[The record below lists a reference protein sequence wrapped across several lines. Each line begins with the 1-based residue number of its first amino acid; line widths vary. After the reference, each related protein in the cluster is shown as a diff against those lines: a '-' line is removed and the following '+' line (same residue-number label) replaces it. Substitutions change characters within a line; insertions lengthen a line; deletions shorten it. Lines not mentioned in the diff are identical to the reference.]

1 MKRQS
6 RPRID
11 ELENLIWIQTSFLG
25 DIILQTAALRL
36 VQLQAPH
43 IRQYLITT
51 GLGAK
56 ALAGHPALHKIVVFE
71 KRGRSMSKA
80 VQAVKSQLDNCQRE
94 RSVVLQ
100 AHRSMRSSL
109 LARSLGFFTV
119 TYDES
124 HGAFFAQARVPRV
137 AVLHEA
143 QRISLL
149 LEPLGISREQS
160 FGAEPF
166 LPKSSSAAVQE
177 WLGAHHQPFIAIAP
191 GSVWGTKRWPV
202 QHFIAMARMLL
213 DKTSATLVILGS
225 GDEVQAATEMSD
237 SLAFAA
243 PRVINLAGKTSLDDL
258 RDVYPRL
265 SLLISNDSS
274 PLHYAS
280 AFQVPSLAIFG
291 ATVPGLG
298 FGPLAPSSRVAEI
311 SLACR
316 PCSDHGP
323 QVCPLGH
330 FRCMRDLLPE
340 KVAHLALEILA
351 SRNRP
356 LEEDLSPVN

>member
-1 MKRQS
+1 MKQQS
-6 RPRID
+6 LLRID

-25 DIILQTAALRL
+25 DIILQTAALRS
-36 VQLQAPH
+36 VQLHAPH

-56 ALAGHPALHKIVVFE
+56 ALAGHPALHKIVVFD
-71 KRGRSMSKA
+71 KRDRSMAKA
-80 VQAVKSQLDNCQRE
+80 VQDVKSQLDNCSSE

-109 LARSLGFFTV
+109 LARSLDFFTV

-124 HGAFFAQARVPRV
+124 HGAFLADVRVPRV
-137 AVLHEA
+137 AVLHET

-149 LEPLGISREQS
+149 LEPLGISRQQAFTS
-160 FGAEPF
+160 EPF
-166 LPKSSSAAVQE
+166 LSQVSSAAVQE
-177 WLGAHHQPFIAIAP
+177 WLQPHHQPLIAIAP

-202 QHFIAMARMLL
+202 QHFIAMARLLL
-213 DKTSATLVILGS
+213 DKTPANLVILGS
-225 GDEVQAATEMSD
+225 GDEVQAATDMSEAL
-237 SLAFAA
+237 SFAT
-243 PRVINLAGKTSLDDL
+243 PRVTNLAGKTSLDDL
-258 RDVYPRL
+258 RAVYPRL

-280 AFQVPSLAIFG
+280 AFGVPSLAIFG

-298 FGPLAPSSRVAEI
+298 FGPLAPGSRVAEV

-340 KVAHLALEILA
+340 KVAQLALEILTQGA
-351 SRNRP
+351 RP
-356 LEEDLSPVN
+356 MNNGLVKS